1 MAGDTGT
8 QARRSHAGG
17 TLARR
22 ATALLAL
29 WIALIGAAP
38 ADLAVGACAVALAT
52 WASLAL
58 IPAGPPAWRW
68 GKVLAA
74 IPTFLGK
81 SVAASFDV
89 ARRALSPRLDV
100 NPGFVTFPT
109 TMPRGDRRNAFTTL
123 TSLMPGAVPCYDAE
137 DGIVYHCLD
146 VGQPVLDGIAADE
159 ARFARL
165 VAERAP

>member
-1 MAGDTGT
+1 MAADTGM
-8 QARRSHAGG
+8 QARRSHAGV
-17 TLARR
+17 TIARR

-29 WIALIGAAP
+29 WIALIGPAP
-38 ADLAVGACAVALAT
+38 ADLAVGAFAVAVAT

-58 IPAGPPAWRW
+58 IPPGPAAWRW
-68 GKVLAA
+68 GAVLAA

-81 SVAASFDV
+81 SVVASFDV

-146 VGQPVLDGIAADE
+146 VGQPVLAGIAEDE
-159 ARFARL
+159 ARFAGL
-165 VAERAP
+165 LAERAP